1 MVMNTNNSPPESGY
15 SHVNI
20 RQSVKNL
27 DALPAMPSIA
37 RKLLSLQL
45 DTEEGERMLLVLIG
59 QDPLICAK
67 IIGLANSAKIG
78 ASRKIST
85 VSDATALLGFKRV
98 QSVSTSIAIMTLMT
112 KASTGRLNMH
122 DLWLHS
128 VGVAF
133 AMFGIARFMPA
144 KLRPQDDQ
152 IFLAGLLH
160 DIGYLALAFI
170 DLKHSDR
177 LHARLAIET
186 SCPSREVEQKIL
198 DICHDELG
206 AELAHHWNLPDEI
219 VAAIRYHHTPDEPG
233 AALAQPLVHMIS
245 MAEKLLGSFGIN
257 EHVDNRI
264 GADEWNTLGID
275 PNKVEQVRDQVA
287 EQAEQ
292 AMQFIST
299 FD

>member
-1 MVMNTNNSPPESGY
+1 
-15 SHVNI
+15 
-20 RQSVKNL
+20 
-27 DALPAMPSIA
+27 MPSIA
-37 RKLLSLQL
+37 QKLLSLQL
-45 DTEEGERMLLVLIG
+45 DTEEGERMLLVLIE
-59 QDPLICAK
+59 QDPLISAK

-85 VSDATALLGFKRV
+85 VRDAATLLGFKRV

-133 AMFGIARFMPA
+133 AMLGIARFMPA
-144 KLRPQDDQ
+144 NLRPQDDQ

-177 LHARLAIET
+177 LHARLAMET
-186 SCPSREVEQKIL
+186 SRPACEIEQEIL

-219 VAAIRYHHTPDEPG
+219 VAAIRYHHTPDNSG
-233 AALAQPLVHMIS
+233 AALAQPLVHMTN
-245 MAEKLLGSFGIN
+245 MAEKLLGAFGIN
-257 EHVDNRI
+257 EHAGARI
-264 GADEWNTLGID
+264 GAEEWNALGID
-275 PNKVEQVRDQVA
+275 PDMAEQVGDQVA
-287 EQAEQ
+287 EQAE
-292 AMQFIST
+292 
-299 FD
+299 